1 MSSRLLNQAQ
11 LAARWGI
18 SARSLERWR
27 ARREGPP
34 FIRLN
39 KRRVLYRE
47 QDVEAYEIAQLRLAT
62 ATGST
67 RQIGESVP

>member
-1 MSSRLLNQAQ
+1 MSSRLLNQAEF
-11 LAARWGI
+11 AARWGI

-34 FIRLN
+34 FVRLN

-47 QDVEAYEIAQLRLAT
+47 QDIEAYEIAQRRLGEADK
-62 ATGST
+62 SSV
-67 RQIGESVP
+67 QITEGTP